1 MVSCWF
7 LWTPAKDQTSKAK
20 LSQQLERRIA
30 VIEKYPE
37 NATSIFDGMAVLQR
51 LKFPSGATFHVV
63 AERVFE
69 VLTSTG
75 SRHVNVVFDVYR
87 VTCIDVY

>member
-1 MVSCWF
+1 MHYMRLFGFKASSVSCWF

-20 LSQQLERRIA
+20 LSQQLELRIT

-51 LKFPSGATFHVV
+51 LKILSGATFHVV

-69 VLTSTG
+69 
-75 SRHVNVVFDVYR
+75 
-87 VTCIDVY
+87 